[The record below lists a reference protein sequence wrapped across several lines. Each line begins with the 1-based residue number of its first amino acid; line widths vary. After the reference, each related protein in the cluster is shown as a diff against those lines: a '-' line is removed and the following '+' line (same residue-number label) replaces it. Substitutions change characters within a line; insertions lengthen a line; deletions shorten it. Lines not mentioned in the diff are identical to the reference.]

1 MTSQF
6 LSMIKFNFKVTIS
19 KFRCQKRFSDLAQNW
34 LTWTSGEMTKSIFG
48 DCDVTIFKHDKI
60 RFYSQISKFRR
71 QKRFSDLAQNWL
83 RWSSGEMTK
92 SIFGDCDVTIFMLR
106 KFDFTIEISKFLI
119 QKHQRG
125 EAFFSLLKKKRK
137 SFDKIKK
144 RGNPFTTHH
153 VWKRENLFTNISKDL
168 LYKFPTRLVLH
179 VVCWNSTRA
188 SLARAV
194 TSLVMS
200 DLSTYWAQKGP
211 QKFIINFTNKVH
223 GELPPSL
230 PPSRK
235 MFSDLAENLHK
246 ESSWGITILLF
257 GTFRFCC
264 FYRKKIGFKSWKFRK
279 FRGQKRF
286 SDLAENLHK
295 WSS

>member
-1 MTSQF
+1 
-6 LSMIKFNFKVTIS
+6 
-19 KFRCQKRFSDLAQNW
+19 
-34 LTWTSGEMTKSIFG
+34 MTKSIFG
-48 DCDVTIFKHDKI
+48 DCDVTIFQHDKI
-60 RFYSQISKFRR
+60 RFYSKISKFRR

-83 RWSSGEMTK
+83 RWSSGEMKK

-106 KFDFTIEISKFLI
+106 KFDFTVEISKILV

-125 EAFFSLLKKKRK
+125 EAVFSLLKKKRK
-137 SFDKIKK
+137 SFDKMKK

-153 VWKRENLFTNISKDL
+153 VWKRENLFTNISKDF

-200 DLSTYWAQKGP
+200 DLPTYWAQTGP

-235 MFSDLAENLHK
+235 
-246 ESSWGITILLF
+246 
-257 GTFRFCC
+257 
-264 FYRKKIGFKSWKFRK
+264 
-279 FRGQKRF
+279 RF
-286 SDLAENLHK
+286 SDLAEN
-295 WSS
+295 